1 MEAEGAPIQTYALE
15 RLVKDATESML
26 VNEVYKDY
34 CDWCAEQN
42 IEEPFKP
49 GHFGTALK
57 AAVPT
62 IAHSAIRVET
72 ESIATTASA
81 ARPKRN

>member
-1 MEAEGAPIQTYALE
+1 
-15 RLVKDATESML
+15 VKDATGSVL

-42 IEEPFKP
+42 IEEPFKI

-57 AAVPT
+57 AALPT
-62 IAHSAIRVET
+62 IAHRRDPGGDRKYRYYGIRRKTEAELNPPRTEEANLATSA
-72 ESIATTASA
+72 
-81 ARPKRN
+81 